1 MFKSQLKDKSYFFK
15 RVSSFFRRRI
25 FVGVLGFHLAVSWA
39 AIPDAST
46 LVLNMAEESEPAAVP
61 AAPAPEAKNNDFSYR
76 TSFGRC
82 PARPVGML
90 ALGLVKSFEQG
101 KSLRQVKKFI
111 VQEKLASKYFI
122 SWYKI
127 EFDPLK
133 KSLQLN
139 FDCPTPLMKVQI
151 YKDGQNSYDAIL
163 VDNGELYDPA
173 YETILRTEQKLKR
186 DLPFLALPVG
196 EIDSK
201 TQHQVT
207 NLIKNLDQSLRQR
220 LAEVILAESGDLTII
235 LAIHQRPTSVFVGQ
249 EEWEQ
254 KAKKLQK
261 IVAYLESQQRIPS
274 IINLMNL
281 KKVVVKFNNKS

>member
-1 MFKSQLKDKSYFFK
+1 MKYLLL
-15 RVSSFFRRRI
+15 
-25 FVGVLGFHLAVSWA
+25 VLGSLVIGPVSA

-46 LVLNMAEESEPAAVP
+46 LVLNLDQNTLDPANEAAATVPEAVP
-61 AAPAPEAKNNDFSYR
+61 AATEAKKNDFSYR

-101 KSLRQVKKFI
+101 KSLRQVKKYI

-127 EFDPLK
+127 GFDPLK
-133 KSLQLN
+133 KSLQLD

-196 EIDSK
+196 DIDSK
-201 TQHQVT
+201 VQRQVT
-207 NLIKNLDQSLRQR
+207 SLVKNLDPNLQQR
-220 LAEVILAESGDLTII
+220 LAEVILAESGELTII
-235 LAIHQRPTSVFVGQ
+235 LAINHRPTSVFVGQ
-249 EEWEQ
+249 DEWER
-254 KAKKLQK
+254 KAEKLKK
-261 IVAYLESQQRIPS
+261 IVTYLEGQQKVPS